1 MIQCKNTFIILC
13 VNILIFNSCASQP
26 KTVTS
31 MKNREAVFVGKFY
44 EENPVKLKQELEQL
58 FKQAKTNQGLEPI
71 AIISP
76 HAGYVFSGKTAAS
89 SFNQIDTTQKY
100 DNVFI
105 LAPSHHVL
113 ERGAALYTKGN
124 YETPLGEVN
133 VNIPLC
139 KELIKKFPT
148 LFCENDSAQEKEHS
162 LEVQLPF
169 LQYKLGNKFQLVPIV
184 VMTDNA
190 DECKQMAAALSPY
203 FNARNLFVFS
213 SDLSHYPTFDDA
225 NRVDSETIHAILSGN
240 PDSLLLLTSDKNLK
254 SVKNLFTR
262 LCGKSPVLVLMYLT
276 QSSPEYSYHLI
287 EYSNSA
293 QSEYGD
299 KERVV
304 GYGSIAV
311 KHENNEDVLFTEKE
325 KLLMLK
331 IAHDAIINHLQDNPS
346 PTLNIPE
353 NSQLNQPMGAF
364 VSLYKKGALRGC
376 IGTFHA
382 DEALY
387 KTIQEMAIASAM
399 HDHRFEPVELEE
411 MEEISIEISVLTP
424 LKKINNIHEIV
435 LGKHGIYIKKGGC
448 SGTFLP
454 QVADKTHWTLEEFLG
469 HCAED
474 KAGIGWNG
482 WKDADIY
489 TYEAIVFGEE

>member
-1 MIQCKNTFIILC
+1 MIQYKNTFIILC
-13 VNILIFNSCASQP
+13 VNILLFNSCTSQP

-31 MKNREAVFVGKFY
+31 MKNRKAVFAGKFY
-44 EENPVKLKQELEQL
+44 EENPVKLKQELAQL
-58 FKQAKTNQGLEPI
+58 FKQAKPHQGLLPI

-113 ERGAALYTKGN
+113 ERGASLYTKGN
-124 YETPLGEVN
+124 YETPLGEVT
-133 VNIPLC
+133 VNIALC

-148 LFCENDSAQEKEHS
+148 LFCENDTAQENEHS

-169 LQYKLGNKFQLVPIV
+169 LQYKLGNKFQLVPMV

-190 DECKQMAAALSPY
+190 DECKQIATALLPY

-213 SDLSHYPTFDDA
+213 SDLSHYPTFEDA

-240 PDSLLLLTSDKNLK
+240 PDTLKQLTSDKNLQ
-254 SVKNLFTR
+254 SVKNLYTR

-287 EYSNSA
+287 DYSNSA

-311 KHENNEDVLFTEKE
+311 THENNEAVLFTEKE

-331 IAHDAIINHLQDNPS
+331 IARDAIVNHLQSNPS
-346 PTLNIPE
+346 PILNIPE
-353 NSQLNQPMGAF
+353 NSLLNQPMGAF

-399 HDHRFEPVELEE
+399 HDHRFEPVEWEE

-435 LGKHGIYIKKGGC
+435 LGKHGIYIKKGGR

-454 QVADKTHWTLEEFLG
+454 QVADKTHWTLEDFLG
-469 HCAED
+469 HCAGD

>member
-1 MIQCKNTFIILC
+1 M
-13 VNILIFNSCASQP
+13 
-26 KTVTS
+26 
-31 MKNREAVFVGKFY
+31 
-44 EENPVKLKQELEQL
+44 
-58 FKQAKTNQGLEPI
+58 
-71 AIISP
+71 
-76 HAGYVFSGKTAAS
+76 
-89 SFNQIDTTQKY
+89 
-100 DNVFI
+100 
-105 LAPSHHVL
+105 
-113 ERGAALYTKGN
+113 
-124 YETPLGEVN
+124 
-133 VNIPLC
+133 
-139 KELIKKFPT
+139 
-148 LFCENDSAQEKEHS
+148 
-162 LEVQLPF
+162 
-169 LQYKLGNKFQLVPIV
+169 V

-190 DECKQMAAALSPY
+190 DECKQIATALLPY

-213 SDLSHYPTFDDA
+213 SDLSHYPTFEDA

-240 PDSLLLLTSDKNLK
+240 PDSLKQLTSDKNLQ
-254 SVKNLFTR
+254 SVKNLYTR

-276 QSSPEYSYHLI
+276 QSLPEYSYHLI
-287 EYSNSA
+287 DYSNSA

-311 KHENNEDVLFTEKE
+311 THENNEAVLFTEKE

-331 IAHDAIINHLQDNPS
+331 IARDAIVNHLQSNPS
-346 PTLNIPE
+346 PILNIPE
-353 NSQLNQPMGAF
+353 NSLLNQPMGAF

-399 HDHRFEPVELEE
+399 HDHRFEPVEWEE

-435 LGKHGIYIKKGGC
+435 LGKHGIYIKKGGR

-454 QVADKTHWTLEEFLG
+454 QVADKTHWTLEDFLG
-469 HCAED
+469 HCAGD